1 MSSKIKPKFKGPRV
15 RQSGNAKQVRVR
27 KPFTDK
33 ARMNSGGFYRGMPGV
48 TLVEYTIKG
57 VKQDYR
63 KMIQF
68 LVSEDGYSTAILYA
82 HNTHIKMA
90 IEQAILHDP
99 MLKGVVYSAVIDH
112 MFRNKTIW
120 NWPIRSRYRFLLW
133 WNGRKQAKAL
143 NKSLT
148 NGTNPEEHVKE
159 VLNEAASKA
168 KDIAAEKPKEE
179 ASTKTPAETSE
190 QTGSNPGGKVIDINS
205 KKG

>member
-1 MSSKIKPKFKGPRV
+1 MSSKTKPKFKGPRI
-15 RQSGNAKQVRVR
+15 RQSGNAKQSRVR

-33 ARMNSGGFYRGMPGV
+33 ARMNTGGFYRGMPGA
-48 TLVEYTIKG
+48 TLVEYTVGG
-57 VKQDYR
+57 VKMDYR

-99 MLKGVVYSAVIDH
+99 MLKGVVYSAVVDH

-133 WNGRKQAKAL
+133 WNGRKQAKAF
-143 NKSLT
+143 NKSLHD
-148 NGTNPEEHVKE
+148 GLNPETNYQEIPREAENNIVKE
-159 VLNEAASKA
+159 EGA
-168 KDIAAEKPKEE
+168 
-179 ASTKTPAETSE
+179 KTPAETSE
-190 QTGSNPGGKVIDINS
+190 QTGPDPGGKVVELHP